1 LLNVKGDRFILPCI
15 ATNVIR
21 PAPGTEPY
29 VARLWQFPL
38 DANRTIVQRF
48 VVQRVAAADA
58 RARWEKLYHDVVR
71 PRLEGISREDAMIAT
86 AQGDLVSARKHE
98 HLFEPDKS
106 MYEVRQRLKKAFL
119 APREKSRIAPSE
131 ESLAW
136 PVESPSA
143 AA

>member
-1 LLNVKGDRFILPCI
+1 LAVKGDRFILPCI
-15 ATNVIR
+15 TTNVIR
-21 PAPGTEPY
+21 PVPGAEPY

-38 DANRTIVQRF
+38 DVHRTLVQRF
-48 VVQRVAAADA
+48 VCQRVTGAEAQG
-58 RARWEKLYHDVVR
+58 RWEKLYHDVVR
-71 PRLEGISREDAMIAT
+71 PRLEGISREDALIAN
-86 AQGDLVSARKHE
+86 AQGDLVTARKHE

-119 APREKSRIAPSE
+119 AQREEKRIAPSQD
-131 ESLAW
+131 SLVW